1 MNKYL
6 CRLSV
11 IGQLSA
17 QYRTGWQTLAS
28 VVTDTG
34 LCRDRYWCL
43 LRQALA
49 FVIGLSG
56 GLGASA
62 CFLKSP

>member
-1 MNKYL
+1 MQTV
-6 CRLSV
+6 R
-11 IGQLSA
+11 
-17 QYRTGWQTLAS
+17 YRTVVRSISNRLA
-28 VVTDTG
+28 DTG
-34 LCRDRYWCL
+34 LCRDRHWCL

-56 GLGASA
+56 GVGASA

>member
-1 MNKYL
+1 
-6 CRLSV
+6 CRDRHWSF
-11 IGQLSA
+11 
-17 QYRTGWQTLAS
+17 

-34 LCRDRYWCL
+34 LCRDRHWSFVVTDTGLCRDRHWCL

>member
-1 MNKYL
+1 VLLKT
-6 CRLSV
+6 V
-11 IGQLSA
+11 H
-17 QYRTGWQTLAS
+17 YRTVVRSISNRLA
-28 VVTDTG
+28 DTG
-34 LCRDRYWCL
+34 LCRDRHWCL